1 MKEYHGIPASP
12 GYAVAGIHR
21 ITHTKLEVLRISL
34 EPDAVDAEIE
44 RFEAALGVARRQI
57 SELVDQLARD
67 LGPEESD
74 IIASHLLILDD
85 ELVVNATI
93 DKIREWSCNAESAF
107 HDAVGDVL
115 SRFRSLDDSYFQERI
130 LDLRDVETRVQ
141 RILMGHQDDTIVL
154 PDRDVVVVADDLT
167 PSDTAAMGG
176 SHIKAFLL
184 EGGSRTSHV
193 AILARSLGVPA
204 VVGMGTALA
213 DLEDAR
219 IVAVDGVLGHVI
231 VDPDQAT
238 ATRHLELNEK
248 ELSVNFKLRHLKD
261 EPALSPDGRRVSMM
275 ANIELPIEVE
285 KALVAGAE
293 GIGLLRTE
301 YIYFQHQSIP
311 DEEEQLAVYTE
322 IIEAMKG
329 RSVLF
334 RTLDVGGDKIQR
346 YLGARKESNPF
357 LGWRGIRFLLANKPL
372 FKAQVRAVLRAA
384 ATGPSRLMFPMI
396 TGVNELREARAIVD
410 ECIAELADEGLAHD
424 PDIEVGIMIETPS
437 AAAIADLLARECD
450 FFSLGTNDLIQYTL
464 AMDRLNSRVAYLY
477 QPVHPAVLRVMKQ
490 AIDAAHDAG
499 IWAGICG
506 EMASETKY
514 AEVLLGLGF
523 DEISLHAAQLPKVKQ
538 VIRWTSTVEAR
549 ILLQELMDCV
559 TADEATEHLDAY
571 LAKKKADRKRND
583 SGKDGGS

>member
-1 MKEYHGIPASP
+1 
-12 GYAVAGIHR
+12 
-21 ITHTKLEVLRISL
+21 
-34 EPDAVDAEIE
+34 
-44 RFEAALGVARRQI
+44 
-57 SELVDQLARD
+57 
-67 LGPEESD
+67 
-74 IIASHLLILDD
+74 
-85 ELVVNATI
+85 
-93 DKIREWSCNAESAF
+93 
-107 HDAVGDVL
+107 
-115 SRFRSLDDSYFQERI
+115 
-130 LDLRDVETRVQ
+130 
-141 RILMGHQDDTIVL
+141 
-154 PDRDVVVVADDLT
+154 
-167 PSDTAAMGG
+167 
-176 SHIKAFLL
+176 
-184 EGGSRTSHV
+184 
-193 AILARSLGVPA
+193 
-204 VVGMGTALA
+204 
-213 DLEDAR
+213 
-219 IVAVDGVLGHVI
+219 
-231 VDPDQAT
+231 
-238 ATRHLELNEK
+238 
-248 ELSVNFKLRHLKD
+248 
-261 EPALSPDGRRVSMM
+261 
-275 ANIELPIEVE
+275 
-285 KALVAGAE
+285 VAGAE